1 LTTFTLFGQ
10 AAPSGSAPVDAG
22 NYTMGVQWSS
32 SVPGT
37 VTAVWWYS
45 PAGAPELPTQ
55 VALYQ
60 VSGGGTGT
68 LVHSEAASWSGAAGS
83 GWVRSPFASPP
94 AISASTAYKAAIL
107 RPGTANVAWYQHT
120 ADYWDTGAGSGGVVS
135 GPLTAPNNAGGD
147 AGQDTFTAG
156 ATLAYPATSFQASNY
171 WVDVELT
178 TGTARTRTASLT
190 VTPSFTA
197 SRAAGRFRTASLTVA
212 PSFSAARTRAAH
224 RTASLAVAPAFA
236 VTRAQGHARTAS
248 LTVPF
253 AFRAV
258 PSGGHAK
265 LERQLVRLAVAAY
278 FGGAK
283 VTADAGTCFQGGPL
297 TAFGLGT
304 AYPYTVRN
312 VPDEYYTAGMPAG
325 QNWGAV
331 MYTTRVERNTKL
343 DSYGG
348 AVSGWWARRYTIECE
363 IALICELPHIEV
375 AGAALDDLIDK
386 VHALIYADRTLG
398 TNGGAS
404 GLQILQA
411 GAGRAGIRDV
421 TGKFAAL
428 DEVKGRY
435 AAEATVTFEALTM
448 VTA

>member
-1 LTTFTLFGQ
+1 LATYTLFGQ
-10 AAPSGSAPVDAG
+10 GAVSTP
-22 NYTMGVQWSS
+22 
-32 SVPGT
+32 
-37 VTAVWWYS
+37 VTADTAGATLGVEDEITLSGGQAAQVDGVWWYS
-45 PAGAPELPTQ
+45 AAGAGILPDWIGT
-55 VALYQ
+55 AFYN
-60 VSGGGTGT
+60 GTGFQT
-68 LVHSEAASWSGAAGS
+68 GEGELVGSWSGAPGS
-83 GWVRSPFASPP
+83 GWVFAAFASPP
-94 AISASTAYKAAIL
+94 GISTGTKYLAMVSS
-107 RPGTANVAWYQHT
+107 PGGADWYAGEHHF
-120 ADYWDTGAGSGGVVS
+120 WDAGAGAGGITN
-135 GPLTAPNNAGGD
+135 GPLSAPNNAGSQI
-147 AGQDTFTAG
+147 GQGSFNAIQQTPPNSTFQST
-156 ATLAYPATSFQASNY
+156 NY
-171 WVDVELT
+171 WIDPQVTVT
-178 TGTARTRTASLT
+178 GGGGTAHT
-190 VTPSFTA
+190 
-197 SRAAGRFRTASLTVA
+197 RTASLTVA
-212 PSFSAARTRAAH
+212 PSFSASRARGKF
-224 RTASLAVAPAFA
+224 RTASLTVTPGFA
-236 VTRAQGHARTAS
+236 VTRTAGHVRTAS

-265 LERQLVRLAVAAY
+265 LERQLVRLAVASY

-331 MYTTRVERNTKL
+331 MSTTRVERNTRL

-348 AVSGWWARRYTIECE
+348 QTSGYWARRYTIECE